1 MKCKQC
7 GVELE
12 EGAVFCQSCGAKVEA
27 PAEEA
32 PKAEEKPAE
41 EAPKAEEKPAEEAPK
56 AEEKPAEEAPKAEEK
71 PAEEAPKAEE
81 KPADEAPKAEEAP
94 QAQPQAAQPQA
105 DAAGKKSKVLPII
118 LIAAAAVVVLI
129 LAIVGIKALFSG
141 KKGDTSTVVAYVSR
155 DTLCVI
161 MDATAKDPKILEVCD
176 IDIDDDL
183 YDLYYGANYVP
194 DSLVRWSDDEKTL
207 YFFNDVDSDGSATLC
222 KVTVSKLGKD
232 KSKNESKIVE
242 IDDKVKLDSL
252 RFLED
257 GRIAYLTTKDKLMVY
272 NGKESVEVEKDVY
285 SIRTVNGGK
294 GFLLLAD
301 ATDEG
306 NYTLLY
312 ADSKFETTEIDDDV
326 SYIKFVTDDKVYY
339 AKVDSETWEYSLYVS
354 GFDGKSEEEICD
366 DFDYMGT
373 MTDGGFYYTER
384 IDSEENL
391 YDYIIDPY
399 EKDDND
405 AVEPVSPDTS
415 AGFVLSSE
423 NEAFDEYKQ
432 GRIKKNY
439 DDALDYMESN
449 CSIYTYGGV
458 DYYYIWNSD
467 NWNDY
472 YYDINADKYYRYD
485 SDTYYAARDTYYEEL
500 DEWYAIQSR
509 ISLRE
514 SLKEYTFDPGYVSL
528 NYYHDG
534 KSEELVSECAQ
545 VELVYLVDKAPMA
558 VYSLP
563 SEDSVEKIHI
573 DDIGYAYEAYDQ
585 IFGYEANNQSGEL
598 LVAVG
603 SDTDISLDVEG
614 QINDT
619 IISEDDGLFAIVVY
633 VRDKNDESEKQIMLY
648 DMKGTSF
655 TLNEKFDDEAEAL
668 CAFKNGVV
676 YFMKGTNSEGSEADL
691 YVYDGKDNTKVI
703 KNVSLYYDGIV
714 YDNGSILCFDD
725 SDAVIYDKNGEQI
738 VKLGYIASIYSDI
751 NRISDKKIVFYS
763 DGKLRYYNGKETI
776 KIVSSVDNVWFNSS
790 VGGTYLNIY

>member
-56 AEEKPAEEAPKAEEK
+56 AE
-71 PAEEAPKAEE
+71 
-81 KPADEAPKAEEAP
+81 DNS
-94 QAQPQAAQPQA
+94 QAQPQA
-105 DAAGKKSKVLPII
+105 DAAGKKSKLLPII

-129 LAIVGIKALFSG
+129 LAIVGFKALFSG
-141 KKGDTSTVVAYVSR
+141 KKGDTSTVVAYVSK

-161 MDATAKDPKILEVCD
+161 MDATAKDPRILEVCD

-207 YFFNDVDSDGSATLC
+207 YFFNDVDSDGTATLC
-222 KVTVSKLGKD
+222 KVAVSKLGKD
-232 KSKNESKIVE
+232 KSKNEGKVVE

-252 RFLED
+252 RFLDD
-257 GRIAYLTTKDKLMVY
+257 GRIAYLTSKDKLMVY

-354 GFDGKSEEEICD
+354 GFDGKGEEEICD
-366 DFDYMGT
+366 DFDIMGT
-373 MTDGGFYYTER
+373 MTDTGFYYTES
-384 IDSEENL
+384 IESEENL

-399 EKDDND
+399 ESDDRN
-405 AVEPVSPDTS
+405 AVEPVSPNTS

-449 CSIYTYGGV
+449 CSVYTYDGV

-485 SDTYYAARDTYYEEL
+485 SDTYSAAREAYYEDL
-500 DEWYAIQSR
+500 DNWYAIQSR

-534 KSEELVSECAQ
+534 KSEELISECAQ
-545 VELVYLVDKAPMA
+545 VEIVYLADKAPMA

-573 DDIGYAYEAYDQ
+573 DDIGYAYEAYEQ
-585 IFGYEANNQSGEL
+585 IFGYDANNKSGEL
-598 LVAVG
+598 FVAVG

-619 IISEDDGLFAIVVY
+619 IISEDDGLFAAVVS
-633 VRDKNDESEKQIMLY
+633 VKDKNDDFEKQILLY
-648 DMKGTSF
+648 DMKGTNF

-691 YVYDGKDNTKVI
+691 YVYDGKDNTKLI
-703 KNVSLYYDGIV
+703 KNVSLYNDGIV
-714 YDNGSILCFDD
+714 YDNGSILCFDE

-763 DGKLRYYNGKETI
+763 EGKLRYYNGKETI
-776 KIVSSVDNVWFNSS
+776 KIASSVDNVWFNSS
-790 VGGTYLNIY
+790 TGGTYLNIY

>member
-56 AEEKPAEEAPKAEEK
+56 AE
-71 PAEEAPKAEE
+71 
-81 KPADEAPKAEEAP
+81 DNS
-94 QAQPQAAQPQA
+94 QAQPQA
-105 DAAGKKSKVLPII
+105 DAAGKKSKLLPII

-129 LAIVGIKALFSG
+129 LAIVGFKALFSG
-141 KKGDTSTVVAYVSR
+141 KKGDTSTVVAYVSK

-207 YFFNDVDSDGSATLC
+207 YFFNDVDSDGTATLC
-222 KVTVSKLGKD
+222 KVAVSKLGKD
-232 KSKNESKIVE
+232 KSKNEGKVVE

-252 RFLED
+252 RFLDD
-257 GRIAYLTTKDKLMVY
+257 GRIAYLTSKDKLMVY

-354 GFDGKSEEEICD
+354 GFDGKGEEEICD
-366 DFDYMGT
+366 DFDIMGT
-373 MTDGGFYYTER
+373 MTDTGFYYTES
-384 IDSEENL
+384 IESEENL

-399 EKDDND
+399 ESDDRN
-405 AVEPVSPDTS
+405 AVEPVSPNTS

-449 CSIYTYGGV
+449 CSVYTYDGV

-485 SDTYYAARDTYYEEL
+485 SDTYSAAREAYYEDL
-500 DEWYAIQSR
+500 DNWYAIQSR

-534 KSEELVSECAQ
+534 KSEELISECAQ
-545 VELVYLVDKAPMA
+545 VEIVYLADKAPMA

-573 DDIGYAYEAYDQ
+573 DDIGYAYEAYEQ
-585 IFGYEANNQSGEL
+585 IFGYDANNKSGEL
-598 LVAVG
+598 FVAVG

-619 IISEDDGLFAIVVY
+619 IISEDDGLFAAVVS
-633 VRDKNDESEKQIMLY
+633 VKDKNDDFEKQILLY
-648 DMKGTSF
+648 DMKGTNF

-691 YVYDGKDNTKVI
+691 YVYDGKDNTKLI
-703 KNVSLYYDGIV
+703 KNVSLYNDGIV
-714 YDNGSILCFDD
+714 YDNGSILCFDE

-763 DGKLRYYNGKETI
+763 EGKLRYYNGKETI
-776 KIVSSVDNVWFNSS
+776 KIASSVDNVWFNSS
-790 VGGTYLNIY
+790 TGGTYLNIY

>member
-71 PAEEAPKAEE
+71 PAEEAAKAE
-81 KPADEAPKAEEAP
+81 DNS
-94 QAQPQAAQPQA
+94 QAQPQA
-105 DAAGKKSKVLPII
+105 DAAGKKSKLLPII

-129 LAIVGIKALFSG
+129 LAIVGFKALFSG
-141 KKGDTSTVVAYVSR
+141 KKGDTSTVVAYVSK

-194 DSLVRWSDDEKTL
+194 NSLVRWSDDEKTL
-207 YFFNDVDSDGSATLC
+207 YFFNDVDSDGTATLC
-222 KVTVSKLGKD
+222 KVAVSKLGKD
-232 KSKNESKIVE
+232 KSKNEGKVVE

-252 RFLED
+252 RFLDD
-257 GRIAYLTTKDKLMVY
+257 GRIAYLTSKDKLMVY

-354 GFDGKSEEEICD
+354 GFDGKGEEEICD
-366 DFDYMGT
+366 DFDIMGT
-373 MTDGGFYYTER
+373 MTDTGFYYTES
-384 IDSEENL
+384 IESEENL

-399 EKDDND
+399 ESDDRN
-405 AVEPVSPDTS
+405 AVEPVSPNTS

-449 CSIYTYGGV
+449 CSVYTYDGV

-485 SDTYYAARDTYYEEL
+485 SDTYSAAREAYYEDL
-500 DEWYAIQSR
+500 DNWYAIQSR

-534 KSEELVSECAQ
+534 KSEELISECAQ
-545 VELVYLVDKAPMA
+545 VEIVYLADKAPMA

-573 DDIGYAYEAYDQ
+573 DDIGYAYEAYEQ
-585 IFGYEANNQSGEL
+585 IFGYDANNKSGEL
-598 LVAVG
+598 FVAVG

-619 IISEDDGLFAIVVY
+619 IISEDDGLFAAVVS
-633 VRDKNDESEKQIMLY
+633 VKDKNDDFEKQILLY
-648 DMKGTSF
+648 DMKGTNF

-691 YVYDGKDNTKVI
+691 YVYDGKDNTKLI
-703 KNVSLYYDGIV
+703 KNVSLYNDGIV
-714 YDNGSILCFDD
+714 YDNGSILCFDE

-763 DGKLRYYNGKETI
+763 EGKLRYYNGKETI
-776 KIVSSVDNVWFNSS
+776 KIASSVDNVWFNSS
-790 VGGTYLNIY
+790 TGGTYLNIY

>member
-56 AEEKPAEEAPKAEEK
+56 AEEKPVEEAPKAEEK
-71 PAEEAPKAEE
+71 PAEESAKAE
-81 KPADEAPKAEEAP
+81 DNS
-94 QAQPQAAQPQA
+94 QAQPQA
-105 DAAGKKSKVLPII
+105 DAAGKKSKLLPII

-129 LAIVGIKALFSG
+129 LAIVGFKALFSG
-141 KKGDTSTVVAYVSR
+141 KKGDTSTVVAYVSK

-207 YFFNDVDSDGSATLC
+207 YFFNDVDSDGTATLC
-222 KVTVSKLGKD
+222 KVAVSKLGKD
-232 KSKNESKIVE
+232 KSKNEGKVVE

-252 RFLED
+252 RFLDD
-257 GRIAYLTTKDKLMVY
+257 GRIAYLTSKDKLMVY

-354 GFDGKSEEEICD
+354 GFDGKGEEEICD
-366 DFDYMGT
+366 DFDIMGT
-373 MTDGGFYYTER
+373 MTDTGFYYTES
-384 IDSEENL
+384 IESEENL

-399 EKDDND
+399 ESDDRN
-405 AVEPVSPDTS
+405 AVEPVSPNTS

-449 CSIYTYGGV
+449 CSVYTYDGV

-485 SDTYYAARDTYYEEL
+485 SDTYSAAREAYYEDL
-500 DEWYAIQSR
+500 DNWYAIQSR

-534 KSEELVSECAQ
+534 KSEELISECAQ
-545 VELVYLVDKAPMA
+545 VEIVYLADKAPMA

-573 DDIGYAYEAYDQ
+573 DDIGYAYEAYEQ
-585 IFGYEANNQSGEL
+585 IFGYDANNKSGEL
-598 LVAVG
+598 FVAVG

-619 IISEDDGLFAIVVY
+619 IISEDDGLFAAVVS
-633 VRDKNDESEKQIMLY
+633 VKDKNDDFEKQILLY
-648 DMKGTSF
+648 DMKGTNF

-691 YVYDGKDNTKVI
+691 YVYDGKDNTKLI
-703 KNVSLYYDGIV
+703 KNVSLYNDGIV
-714 YDNGSILCFDD
+714 YDNGSILCFDE

-763 DGKLRYYNGKETI
+763 EGKLRYYNGKETI
-776 KIVSSVDNVWFNSS
+776 KIASSVDNVWFNSS
-790 VGGTYLNIY
+790 TGGTYLNIY

>member
-56 AEEKPAEEAPKAEEK
+56 AEEKPAEEAPKAE
-71 PAEEAPKAEE
+71 
-81 KPADEAPKAEEAP
+81 DNS
-94 QAQPQAAQPQA
+94 QAQPQA
-105 DAAGKKSKVLPII
+105 DAAGKKSKLLPII

-129 LAIVGIKALFSG
+129 LAIVGFKALFSG
-141 KKGDTSTVVAYVSR
+141 KKGDTSTVVAYVSK

-207 YFFNDVDSDGSATLC
+207 YFFNDVDSDGTATLC
-222 KVTVSKLGKD
+222 KVAVSKLGKD
-232 KSKNESKIVE
+232 KSKNEGKVVE

-252 RFLED
+252 RFLDD
-257 GRIAYLTTKDKLMVY
+257 GRIAYLTSKDKLMVY

-354 GFDGKSEEEICD
+354 GFDGKGEEEICD
-366 DFDYMGT
+366 DFDIMGT
-373 MTDGGFYYTER
+373 MTDTGFYYTES
-384 IDSEENL
+384 IESEENL

-399 EKDDND
+399 ESDDRN
-405 AVEPVSPDTS
+405 AVEPVSPNTS

-449 CSIYTYGGV
+449 CSVYTYDGV

-485 SDTYYAARDTYYEEL
+485 SDTYSAAREAYYEDL
-500 DEWYAIQSR
+500 DNWYAIQSR

-534 KSEELVSECAQ
+534 KSEELISECAQ
-545 VELVYLVDKAPMA
+545 VEIVYLADKAPMA

-573 DDIGYAYEAYDQ
+573 DDIGYAYEAYEQ
-585 IFGYEANNQSGEL
+585 IFGYDANNKSGEL
-598 LVAVG
+598 FVAVG

-619 IISEDDGLFAIVVY
+619 IISEDDGLFAAVVS
-633 VRDKNDESEKQIMLY
+633 VKDKNDDFEKQILLY
-648 DMKGTSF
+648 DMKGTNF

-691 YVYDGKDNTKVI
+691 YVYDGKDNTKLI
-703 KNVSLYYDGIV
+703 KNVSLYNDGIV
-714 YDNGSILCFDD
+714 YDNGSILCFDE

-763 DGKLRYYNGKETI
+763 EGKLRYYNGKETI
-776 KIVSSVDNVWFNSS
+776 KIASSVDNVWFNSS
-790 VGGTYLNIY
+790 TGGTYLNIY

>member
-56 AEEKPAEEAPKAEEK
+56 AE
-71 PAEEAPKAEE
+71 
-81 KPADEAPKAEEAP
+81 DNS
-94 QAQPQAAQPQA
+94 QAQPQA
-105 DAAGKKSKVLPII
+105 DAAGKKSKLLPII

-129 LAIVGIKALFSG
+129 LAIVGFKALFSG
-141 KKGDTSTVVAYVSR
+141 KKGDTSIVVAYVSK

-161 MDATAKDPKILEVCD
+161 MDATAKDPRILEVCD

-207 YFFNDVDSDGSATLC
+207 YFFNDVDSDGTATLC
-222 KVTVSKLGKD
+222 KVAVSKLGKD
-232 KSKNESKIVE
+232 KSKNEGKVVE

-252 RFLED
+252 RFLDD
-257 GRIAYLTTKDKLMVY
+257 GRIAYLTSKDKLMVY

-354 GFDGKSEEEICD
+354 GFDGKGEEEICD
-366 DFDYMGT
+366 DFDIMGT
-373 MTDGGFYYTER
+373 MTDTGFYYTES
-384 IDSEENL
+384 IESEENL

-399 EKDDND
+399 ESDDRN
-405 AVEPVSPDTS
+405 AVEPVSPNTS

-449 CSIYTYGGV
+449 CSVYTYDGV

-485 SDTYYAARDTYYEEL
+485 SDTYSAAREAYYEDL
-500 DEWYAIQSR
+500 DNWYAIQSR

-534 KSEELVSECAQ
+534 KSEELISECAQ
-545 VELVYLVDKAPMA
+545 VEIVYLADKAPMA

-573 DDIGYAYEAYDQ
+573 DDIGYAYEAYEQ
-585 IFGYEANNQSGEL
+585 IFGYDANNKSGEL
-598 LVAVG
+598 FVAVG

-619 IISEDDGLFAIVVY
+619 IISEDDGLFAAVVS
-633 VRDKNDESEKQIMLY
+633 VKDKNDDFEKQILLY
-648 DMKGTSF
+648 DMKGTNF

-691 YVYDGKDNTKVI
+691 YVYDGKDNTKLI
-703 KNVSLYYDGIV
+703 KNVSLYNDGIV
-714 YDNGSILCFDD
+714 YDNGSILCFDE

-763 DGKLRYYNGKETI
+763 EGKLRYYNGKETI
-776 KIVSSVDNVWFNSS
+776 KIASSVDNVWFNSS
-790 VGGTYLNIY
+790 TGGTYLNIY